1 MRLCRPTYGKSL
13 QMLGFKKAGSSDH
26 SVASAEGVARLQT
39 FLDEVANLELPDA
52 QHQWYQVEVATM
64 LDGSEILMHEVQP
77 LTGAAL
83 LFMNNGVVLAEPCC
97 RGLRQYPKHLLHL
110 FVEDFRGTASSNADG
125 LLYRVELFSISPA
138 DEQLCWLHECRQEHD
153 IPAAQTSTARW
164 MRWLNHV

>member
-1 MRLCRPTYGKSL
+1 
-13 QMLGFKKAGSSDH
+13 MLAFKKAGGSEPN
-26 SVASAEGVARLQT
+26 VATAEGVARLQT
-39 FLDEVANLELPDA
+39 FLDDVANLELPDA
-52 QHQWYQVEVATM
+52 QHQWYQVEVAAM

-97 RGLRQYPKHLLHL
+97 RGLRQYPRHLLHL
-110 FVEDFRGTASSNADG
+110 FVEDFRGTPSIDADG

-138 DEQLCWLHECRQEHD
+138 DEQLCWLHECREEHD

>member
-1 MRLCRPTYGKSL
+1 
-13 QMLGFKKAGSSDH
+13 MLAFKKAGGSGAL
-26 SVASAEGVARLQT
+26 VASAEGVARLQT
-39 FLDEVANLELPDA
+39 FLDEVANLDLPDA
-52 QHQWYQVEVATM
+52 QHQWYQIEVATM

-97 RGLRQYPKHLLHL
+97 RGLRQYPRHLLHL
-110 FVEDFRGTASSNADG
+110 FVEDFRATPSTEADG

-138 DEQLCWLHECRQEHD
+138 DEQLCWLHECREEHD

-164 MRWLNHV
+164 MRWLNHA